1 MSGGSAGA
9 NAQAA
14 RTTHAR
20 TGARAGGRAG
30 GRAARARRART
41 GRHGAAV
48 FGCSLRAH
56 HSPDSASSRTREPVL
71 RQRPPERMRDRDFDR
86 EPDEPGVCGL
96 DGSGRAGER
105 SGVRQLM
112 GVCRCGCCPS
122 ETCAAGGLVSLGQ
135 MQSEER
141 VLTRGPFSIAQG
153 EPARPHL
160 APPSPT
166 FSLSSCAC
174 GRARH
179 ILYILT
185 RHPTVSTPFK
195 GPSQLQFSLSQG
207 RFVSLSPGLSVTAA
221 VWCAPARRCRWSIQ

>member
-1 MSGGSAGA
+1 MRRRRAPPTR
-9 NAQAA
+9 A
-14 RTTHAR
+14 RAH
-20 TGARAGGRAG
+20 GRAGGRAG
-30 GRAARARRART
+30 GRRVHGAHARGGTAQRCSGARSARTTRQTRPRRGRGSRCSARGRPKGCAIATLTASRTSPASAGWTAPAAQASAPVSGSSWGCADVAVARRRLAR
-41 GRHGAAV
+41 
-48 FGCSLRAH
+48 
-56 HSPDSASSRTREPVL
+56 
-71 RQRPPERMRDRDFDR
+71 
-86 EPDEPGVCGL
+86 
-96 DGSGRAGER
+96 
-105 SGVRQLM
+105 
-112 GVCRCGCCPS
+112 
-122 ETCAAGGLVSLGQ
+122 AGGLVSLGQ

-141 VLTRGPFSIAQG
+141 VLTRGPFPIAQG

>member
-122 ETCAAGGLVSLGQ
+122 ETCAGRRACVARSDAERREGVNARSLSDRSG
-135 MQSEER
+135 R
-141 VLTRGPFSIAQG
+141 ACT
-153 EPARPHL
+153 
-160 APPSPT
+160 PPSSSPKPNLL
-166 FSLSSCAC
+166 SLFLRVWPCASYP
-174 GRARH
+174 
-179 ILYILT
+179 LY
-185 RHPTVSTPFK
+185 PY
-195 GPSQLQFSLSQG
+195 
-207 RFVSLSPGLSVTAA
+207 
-221 VWCAPARRCRWSIQ
+221 